1 MWWMIDPFDLGEVR
15 GPVGAFPGSSGRPT
29 SAELQKSE
37 SDFEEETTEPPQ
49 SGVVGSSTTLSA
61 APWYLRRQG
70 DAFTRLRSPVA
81 LASPSTTGKPSPSA
95 TVSSHQSITPRGTS
109 SMRNRR
115 SVSVTPTP
123 GDESFSTVI
132 GGPADPIDL
141 DSYLEEDRW
150 GDDAML
156 AWDGAIEVGSSPNL
170 QADRSVIDILDS
182 ASSVAPGDAG
192 IDSDEDEDWGREA
205 VGLVGHSGEEG
216 CFTA

>member
-1 MWWMIDPFDLGEVR
+1 
-15 GPVGAFPGSSGRPT
+15 
-29 SAELQKSE
+29 
-37 SDFEEETTEPPQ
+37 
-49 SGVVGSSTTLSA
+49 
-61 APWYLRRQG
+61 
-70 DAFTRLRSPVA
+70 
-81 LASPSTTGKPSPSA
+81 
-95 TVSSHQSITPRGTS
+95 
-109 SMRNRR
+109 MRNRR

-156 AWDGAIEVGSSPNL
+156 AWDGAIDVGSSPNL
-170 QADRSVIDILDS
+170 QADRNVIDILDS

-205 VGLVGHSGEEG
+205 VMDWAWSATQEKKDASPPDTVEGEEESEVEEVIEPKVETESELKSRG
-216 CFTA
+216 MPDYGSWDLKKLQVSSSIPKICS